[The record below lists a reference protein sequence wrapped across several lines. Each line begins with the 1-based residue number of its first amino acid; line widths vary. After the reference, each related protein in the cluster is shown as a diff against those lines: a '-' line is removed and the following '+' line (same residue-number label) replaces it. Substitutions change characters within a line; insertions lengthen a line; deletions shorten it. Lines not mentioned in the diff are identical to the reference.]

1 LLDRFQD
8 RELEIRRLLGRDED
22 FRSACRDF
30 DLAVKALKHWEC
42 VEHSAARMAE
52 YRQIVDEIEAEIA
65 ALLDAALAPIT
76 KR

>member
-1 LLDRFQD
+1 MDRFPD
-8 RELEIRRLLGRDED
+8 RELEIRRLFGRDED
-22 FRSACRDF
+22 FRNACRDF

-42 VEHSAARMAE
+42 VENSAARMAE

-76 KR
+76 KK